1 LLSTAVATPTTAQDY
16 DKGALAYQAGDY
28 ETALQ
33 EWRPLAEQGN
43 AQAQVK
49 LGVMYDYGNGV
60 PRDSTEA
67 VNWVRLA
74 AEQGNAEA
82 QFYLGSM
89 YTDGE
94 GVLQDYAEAVDWYR
108 LAAEQGE
115 VWAQYRLGTMYN
127 NGHGVLQD
135 YAQAVNWFRL
145 AAEQGNAEARDDLI
159 RLASEQGNAPAQY
172 ALGSMSADGDGVI
185 QDTFIAHMWF
195 NISAANGHELGSAG
209 RSLIEQRMTLEQIA
223 EAQALARRCMAS
235 NYQDCG

>member
-1 LLSTAVATPTTAQDY
+1 MIKLIRTAAFLLSTAVATPTTAQDY

-49 LGVMYDYGNGV
+49 LGVMYVYGNGV
-60 PRDSTEA
+60 PQDYTEA
-67 VNWVRLA
+67 VNWFRLA

-82 QFYLGSM
+82 QFYLGYM

-94 GVLQDYAEAVDWYR
+94 GVIQDYAE
-108 LAAEQGE
+108 
-115 VWAQYRLGTMYN
+115 
-127 NGHGVLQD
+127 
-135 YAQAVNWFRL
+135 AVNWFRL

>member
-1 LLSTAVATPTTAQDY
+1 MIKLIRTAAFLLSTAVATPTTAQDY

-49 LGVMYDYGNGV
+49 LGVMYVYGNGV
-60 PRDSTEA
+60 PQDYTEA

-82 QFYLGSM
+82 QFYLGYM

-94 GVLQDYAEAVDWYR
+94 GVIQDYAE
-108 LAAEQGE
+108 
-115 VWAQYRLGTMYN
+115 
-127 NGHGVLQD
+127 
-135 YAQAVNWFRL
+135 AVNWFRL

>member
-1 LLSTAVATPTTAQDY
+1 MIKLIRTAAFLLSTAVATPTIAQDY

-82 QFYLGSM
+82 QFYLGYM

-94 GVLQDYAEAVDWYR
+94 GVIQDYAE
-108 LAAEQGE
+108 
-115 VWAQYRLGTMYN
+115 
-127 NGHGVLQD
+127 
-135 YAQAVNWFRL
+135 AVNWFRL